1 MSVSVDKLGVLAI
14 RGAGLLA
21 RLAEEGRAVPRDGS
35 GAVAE
40 VYPVYALIMW
50 GIAPEGTYKGKG
62 EGAEAARGRVLAA
75 LEAGLGLDLS
85 GEARRR
91 CVADDHALDA
101 LISAV
106 VARAVALGLTEGPAT
121 GDERALAPVEGWMH
135 LPRRGVGLDEI
146 RGPSGP

>member
-1 MSVSVDKLGVLAI
+1 M
-14 RGAGLLA
+14 
-21 RLAEEGRAVPRDGS
+21 AEEGRAVPRDGS

-40 VYPVYALIMW
+40 VYPAYALVMW

-62 EGAEAARGRVLAA
+62 KGGEAARHRVLAA

-85 GEARRR
+85 EGARAR

-106 VARAVALGLTEGPAT
+106 VARPVARGLTDGPVTAH
-121 GDERALAPVEGWMH
+121 ERAMAAVEGWMH
-135 LPRRGVGLDEI
+135 LPRRDVGLAEV
-146 RGPSGP
+146 RGACGS

>member
-40 VYPVYALIMW
+40 VYPAYALIMW

-62 EGAEAARGRVLAA
+62 EGVEAARGRVLAA

-85 GEARRR
+85 GEVCLR
-91 CVADDHALDA
+91 CVADEHALDA